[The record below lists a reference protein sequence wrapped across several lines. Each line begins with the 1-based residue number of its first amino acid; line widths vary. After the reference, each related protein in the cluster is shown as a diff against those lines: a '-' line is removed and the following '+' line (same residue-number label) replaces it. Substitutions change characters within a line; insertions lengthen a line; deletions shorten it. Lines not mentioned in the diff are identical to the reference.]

1 MSSQIRII
9 LSFLICACVSA
20 SELPQPV
27 FGDTPQ
33 NGNAVIRRK
42 AGPSEIVITTTNR
55 LAGAI
60 DSLTWNG
67 KEFIDSFDHGRQLQS
82 AASFDFRSTDPYWAE
97 RYNPTE
103 AGSRLDGVGPSS
115 SSKLLSIRAQGAEL
129 QTKSRMAFWLA
140 PGQKSSGRLALNDKI
155 LSDHLI
161 TKRVRIGYKKFDNII
176 EYQATFTVP
185 KNELHT
191 YAQFEALTG
200 YMPKEFE
207 KFWVF
212 QPATGKLESLSDG
225 PGEQKFPVVMSTKDG
240 QYAMGIFSPDQPS
253 KGYQHAGYGR
263 FRFKAAKVVK
273 WNCAF
278 RVRNKQ
284 GIEPGKYSFR
294 MFVPVGTLEDVRQAL
309 ESLTR
314 EFRKKS
320 LP

>member
-1 MSSQIRII
+1 MIFQLRII
-9 LSFLICACVSA
+9 LLCLVIASVSETKPLQ
-20 SELPQPV
+20 SV
-27 FGDTPQ
+27 FAEMPP

-67 KEFIDSFDHGRQLQS
+67 KEFIDSYDHGRQLQS
-82 AASFDFRSTDPYWAE
+82 AASFNLGSTDPFWAE

-103 AGSRLDGVGPSS
+103 AGSRLDGAGKTS
-115 SSKLLSIRAQGAEL
+115 SSKLLSLRAQGAEL
-129 QTKSRMAFWLA
+129 QTTSRMAFWLA
-140 PGQKSSGRLALNDKI
+140 PGQKSSGRLALNNKI

-161 TKRVRIGYKKFDNII
+161 TKKVRIGYKKLDNVI

-185 KNELHT
+185 KNEQHN

-200 YMPKEFE
+200 YMPEEFE
-207 KFWVF
+207 KFWTF
-212 QPATGKLESLSDG
+212 RPANGKLEPLSDG
-225 PGEQKFPVVMSTKDG
+225 PGEQKFPVVLSTNNG

-253 KGYQHAGYGR
+253 KGYEQAGYGR
-263 FRFKAAKVVK
+263 FRFNAAKVVK

-284 GIEPGKYSFR
+284 EIKPGKYSFR
-294 MFVPVGTLEDVRQAL
+294 MFVAVGTREDVRRAL
-309 ESLTR
+309 ASLVK
-314 EFRKKS
+314 EE
-320 LP
+320 